1 MSGERRRRPISAS
14 TWPAEISFLRELVA
28 IPSVSGNEELAAA
41 LVESRAR
48 QLGLDVV
55 RDETSVR
62 VSSGDEASGRTLA
75 LASHLDVVP
84 PGDGWTRDPFAPVIE
99 DGLLYGRG
107 SGDAKASVSSML
119 HALADV
125 AAHGGPQRGRLL
137 AIFSYAEETRNATMP
152 EAVKRAGR
160 LDAAIVGEPTNL
172 QFAVAQRG
180 LMMVDLIAHGVQR
193 HAGYA
198 EPGAANAVT
207 SLAEDL
213 LRLEG
218 IVSERVHPLL
228 GVTTVT
234 PTMLEAGVSRNVTP
248 ASAKAVLDVRSTPA
262 WTHDELES
270 ALRERLSS
278 EVIVTSKRLVPCE
291 TPGASALLKAAQA
304 AAPDAASYGSPTCSD
319 WCFLRHLD
327 AIKVGPG
334 TSRRSHTPDE
344 AVDLGEV
351 TAARAF
357 YARVAERYL
366 T

>member
-1 MSGERRRRPISAS
+1 MGAN
-14 TWPAEISFLRELVA
+14 ELVA
-28 IPSVSGNEELAAA
+28 VPSLSGNEETAAV

-48 QLGLDVV
+48 QLGLDVT

-62 VSSGDEASGRTLA
+62 ASAGDEAGGRTLV

-84 PGDGWTRDPFAPVIE
+84 PGDGWTRDPFTASIE
-99 DGLLYGRG
+99 SGRLYGRG
-107 SGDAKASVSSML
+107 SGDAKASVSAML

-125 AAHGGPQRGRLL
+125 ARQGGPRRGRLL
-137 AIFSYAEETRNATMP
+137 AIFSYGEETRHATMP
-152 EAVKRAGR
+152 EAVQRAGR
-160 LDAAIVGEPTNL
+160 LDAALVGEPTNL

-180 LMMVDLIAHGVQR
+180 LMMVDLIAHGTQR

-198 EPGAANAVT
+198 GAGDANAIT
-207 SLAEDL
+207 LLARDL
-213 LRLEG
+213 LRLDG
-218 IVSERVHPLL
+218 IVAERVHPVL

-262 WTHDELES
+262 WTHDELEV

-291 TPGASALLKAAQA
+291 TPNDSALLSAARA
-304 AAPDAASYGSPTCSD
+304 AAPDATTYGSPTCSD

-344 AVDLGEV
+344 SVDLAEV

-357 YARVAERYL
+357 YARVAEQYL